1 MEFKIDSHQEEY
13 LNSVNLMENRV
24 NEIIKGL
31 SSDLIWF
38 VNYPSIYTF
47 GPQTVESDLI
57 IKDLFPVYETSRGG
71 KLTYH
76 GPGQRTVYLMI
87 DLNKRTKDIKKFVQ
101 RIELVIL
108 KALSLYNITGEL
120 NSDHHGVFV
129 QKDMRAHKIAS
140 IGLKFKKWTSFH
152 GFSINVRTQLD
163 NYRGINPCG
172 LNNSDVTSLLDLGID
187 IELKEFDGIL
197 LDILKEEFVLK
208 C

>member
-1 MEFKIDSHQEEY
+1 MEFKIDKHQEEY
-13 LNSVNLMENRV
+13 LNSINFMENRV
-24 NEIIKGL
+24 NEIISGV

-47 GPQTVESDLI
+47 GPQTIVSDLKL
-57 IKDLFPVYETSRGG
+57 KDLFPVYETNRGG

-87 DLNKRTKDIKKFVQ
+87 DLNKHTRDIKKFVKKL
-101 RIELVIL
+101 ELVIL
-108 KALSLYNITGEL
+108 ETLSFYSVEGEL
-120 NSDHHGVFV
+120 NSNHHGVFV
-129 QKDMRAHKIAS
+129 EKDMRPHKIAS

-152 GFSINVRTQLD
+152 GFSINVRTKLD

-172 LNNSDVTSLLDLGID
+172 LNSNDVTSLLDLGID
-187 IELKEFDGIL
+187 VDLRDFDDIL
-197 LDILKEEFVLK
+197 LNILKNEFIDK